1 MPLVQGS
8 SQKAISENIRRL
20 SHEIGRSPHVKSREQ
35 AIAIAEATARRG
47 RAPGGPVN
55 DINPPMGAGTSPA
68 PVPVTVVNG
77 NGSNGS
83 SGVMPGVPGAAQTLG
98 ASQSGLAGP
107 GAGQVGVPQNTAPTP
122 APSPMT
128 GSPMGVAPPPS
139 TPQGPLGGLGASFS
153 NILSQL
159 GPLGTA
165 VQGGISQ
172 LPQFG
177 PLGAAASKGLNSLG
191 YAQGGVVPD
200 LATGG
205 FNVGHSPHLTPGF
218 AEKALVRNEHRG
230 LTGGMT
236 KGPILSAVPG
246 RTDAHKTHV
255 PSGSYVIPADI
266 VSGRGQ
272 GNTIAGA
279 ANLQKL
285 FKMGPYGTSPSALK
299 PKAMK
304 MRADGGALPDTDEV
318 PVRVNLAGGEIV
330 VPPENLRTAVHPDL
344 EQAHAIMD
352 AWVLHERKLLRKTL
366 AGLPGPVKE

>member
-1 MPLVQGS
+1 MPLDKSGTKQAFKNNVSTLMGEVG
-8 SQKAISENIRRL
+8 K
-20 SHEIGRSPHVKSREQ
+20 SPHIQSRKQ
-35 AIAIAEATARRG
+35 ALAVAYETQRRG

-77 NGSNGS
+77 GDSNGP

-107 GAGQVGVPQNTAPTP
+107 GAGQVGVPQNTVPTP

-128 GSPMGVAPPPS
+128 GSPMGVAPPPT

-285 FKMGPYGTSPSALK
+285 FKMGPYGTAPSALK

-304 MRADGGALPDTDEV
+304 MRADGGATEGSDEV

-330 VPPENLRTAVHPDL
+330 VPPENLTQVVHPDL
-344 EQAHAIMD
+344 KNAHEIMD
-352 AWVLHERKLLRKTL
+352 RWVLHERKLLRKTL
-366 AGLPGPVKE
+366 AGLRGPVKE